1 MWGKRTV
8 VQRKTVDLSV
18 TPTPRQRVA
27 QRLLHD
33 LTLNLEGLVSYP
45 GLCGVKTEVSLILR
59 TLL

>member
-1 MWGKRTV
+1 MWGKSTV
-8 VQRKTVDLSV
+8 ARRKTVDLSV

-45 GLCGVKTEVSLILR
+45 GLFGVKTEVSLISR

>member
-33 LTLNLEGLVSYP
+33 LTLNLEGLVSYL
-45 GLCGVKTEVSLILR
+45 GLFGV
-59 TLL
+59 